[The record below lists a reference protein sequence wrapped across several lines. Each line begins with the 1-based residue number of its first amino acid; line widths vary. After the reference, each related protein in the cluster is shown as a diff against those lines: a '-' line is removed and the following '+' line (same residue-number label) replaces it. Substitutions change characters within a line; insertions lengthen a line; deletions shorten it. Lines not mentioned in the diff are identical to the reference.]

1 MENKKKVMLILI
13 PIVAIIVAGILMI
26 CLKGFN
32 YSLLYS
38 NVKRLNIY
46 MDKEFNIE
54 DVKTITNE
62 VFGDKQVKV
71 QKANQFGTVV
81 SIVTS
86 EITEEEQ
93 NSLIEKINTK
103 YEITLDKE
111 TDIALM
117 NIPQVRAWDL
127 VKIYVSPLLTITLI
141 SIAYMALRFRKNG
154 IIKSLIEPVVSL
166 VLIMALYVSVVAIIR
181 IPVNEF
187 FVILGILIYILT
199 IICNAMRLSK
209 AEN

>member
-1 MENKKKVMLILI
+1 MENKKKVILILI
-13 PIVAIIVAGILMI
+13 PMVTIIVAGIVMI

-38 NVKRLNIY
+38 NTQRLNIY
-46 MDKEFNIE
+46 MDKEFNVE
-54 DVKTITNE
+54 DIKTITNE

-71 QKANQFGTVV
+71 QKANQFGTVA
-81 SIVTS
+81 SIVAS
-86 EITEEEQ
+86 EITEEQQ
-93 NSLIEKINTK
+93 NSLMEKINTK

-117 NIPQVRAWDL
+117 NIPQARAWDL

-141 SIAYMALRFRKNG
+141 SITYMALRFRKNG
-154 IIKSLIEPVVSL
+154 IIKSLVEPVVSL
-166 VLIMALYVSVVAIIR
+166 VLIMALYVSVVAIVR

-187 FVILGILIYILT
+187 FVILGILIYIST

>member
-1 MENKKKVMLILI
+1 MENKKRVMLILI

-154 IIKSLIEPVVSL
+154 IIQSLIEPVVSL

-181 IPVNEF
+181 IPINEF

>member
-54 DVKTITNE
+54 DVKTITDE
-62 VFGDKQVKV
+62 VFGEKQVKV

>member
-38 NVKRLNIY
+38 NIQRLNIY
-46 MDKEFNIE
+46 MDKEFNVE
-54 DVKTITNE
+54 DIKTITNE

>member
-38 NVKRLNIY
+38 NIQRLNIY
-46 MDKEFNIE
+46 MDKEFNVE
-54 DVKTITNE
+54 DIKTITNE

-93 NSLIEKINTK
+93 KSIIEKINTK

-117 NIPQVRAWDL
+117 NIPQARAWDL

-141 SIAYMALRFRKNG
+141 SIAYMAIRFRKNG
-154 IIKSLIEPVVSL
+154 IIKSLVEPAVSL
-166 VLIMALYVSVVAIIR
+166 VLIIALYVSVVAIVR

-187 FVILGILIYILT
+187 FVILGMLIYILT

>member
-54 DVKTITNE
+54 DVKTITDE
-62 VFGDKQVKV
+62 VFGEKQVKV
-71 QKANQFGTVV
+71 QRANQFGTVV

-154 IIKSLIEPVVSL
+154 IIQSLIEPVVSL

>member
-1 MENKKKVMLILI
+1 MENKKRVMLILI

-103 YEITLDKE
+103 FEITLDKE

-154 IIKSLIEPVVSL
+154 IIQSLIEPVVSL

-181 IPVNEF
+181 IPINEF

>member
-46 MDKEFNIE
+46 MDQEFNIE

>member
-13 PIVAIIVAGILMI
+13 PILAIIVAGILMI

>member
-1 MENKKKVMLILI
+1 MENKKRVMLILI

-141 SIAYMALRFRKNG
+141 SIAYMALRFRKTG
-154 IIKSLIEPVVSL
+154 IIQSLIEPVVSL

-181 IPVNEF
+181 IPINEF

>member
-54 DVKTITNE
+54 DVKTITDE